1 MRKPHGQLGNTS
13 VHPTGVGGCLLL
25 ASPRLALLRA
35 REEEDVGKTAERVG
49 GAARGRE
56 AFENLLKEQQE
67 YLAAKLG

>member
-1 MRKPHGQLGNTS
+1 
-13 VHPTGVGGCLLL
+13 
-25 ASPRLALLRA
+25 LALLRA